1 MLVAAAVA
9 LVTTESIVLPVG
21 LPQRWLAG
29 DGSSPSPLPRTRRG
43 PAPENLGP
51 RVGLARAR
59 GPGPSFG
66 RRTGAPA
73 VSGLGRV
80 AVDPERHGD
89 DVGRYP
95 QELKISGV
103 DAPVMVQVGDHV
115 RGIVVDAV
123 VIEVVDDR
131 DGERGV
137 DILTGD
143 GRAHDP
149 GVPQL
154 GLLGIPVGDA
164 GEVEQAGQVGAWAGE
179 TRKGV
184 VGGGGENDQAG
195 HAVVL
200 AGREG
205 AGERRN
211 VVVHPGPGQLQTAE
225 PGLVQVLAQEVD
237 FHVDEPA
244 ESAGPGVGAP
254 LGREDLDPYRL
265 GPLRGTGGAGRRCAR
280 ADGRRNRDGGAYGH
294 GHGSGRD
301 DTALLLHVTRPLSGD
316 LVRLEAA
323 AGERPARSP
332 AVRSSSSMGAPLPT
346 TA

>member
-43 PAPENLGP
+43 PSPENLGP

-115 RGIVVDAV
+115 RGIVVDAAV
-123 VIEVVDDR
+123 FGAVEAR
-131 DGERGV
+131 AGGRGF
-137 DILTGD
+137 DFLPGG
-143 GRAHDP
+143 GRPHDP
-149 GVPQL
+149 GAPHL
-154 GLLGIPVGDA
+154 GSFG
-164 GEVEQAGQVGAWAGE
+164 
-179 TRKGV
+179 
-184 VGGGGENDQAG
+184 
-195 HAVVL
+195 
-200 AGREG
+200 
-205 AGERRN
+205 
-211 VVVHPGPGQLQTAE
+211 
-225 PGLVQVLAQEVD
+225 
-237 FHVDEPA
+237 
-244 ESAGPGVGAP
+244 
-254 LGREDLDPYRL
+254 
-265 GPLRGTGGAGRRCAR
+265 
-280 ADGRRNRDGGAYGH
+280 
-294 GHGSGRD
+294 
-301 DTALLLHVTRPLSGD
+301 
-316 LVRLEAA
+316 
-323 AGERPARSP
+323 
-332 AVRSSSSMGAPLPT
+332 
-346 TA
+346 